1 MELKLISKVKN
12 KIDQYKLEHKKELTL
27 EEEKVLQAFF
37 TKQVYLKDLYLD
49 LMKNVG
55 LKKITYTNEKNN
67 LELHYLIDTAT
78 NNDKQIMVISKLN
91 QIGTSLTTFEL
102 PPELVPYI
110 VLWYRNKDKYNELI
124 AKTQIDFK
132 KEKAEFPN
140 IQKLLDRKIVTYDV
154 VENGVLKQP
163 KWSGFGNML
172 SFTATNNIVVA
183 HTMSIYKNEFVKVNS
198 IYYSLEEDLYFDNE
212 SLLLPLPVVKEIVQQ
227 YENFLIKHKNLKVDD
242 NKTVDLKGEL
252 QMIQF
257 QLNQLEKRKKE
268 IEDQLKQNEIHNS
281 KEKN

>member
-1 MELKLISKVKN
+1 MINNIEKN
-12 KIDQYKLEHKKELTL
+12 IKDKIKQYKLEHKKELTQ
-27 EEEKVLQAFF
+27 EEEKVLHAFF
-37 TKQVYLKDLYLD
+37 TKQVYLKDLYLK
-49 LMKNVG
+49 LMKDVG

-67 LELHYLIDTAT
+67 LELHYLIDTVT
-78 NNDKQIMVISKLN
+78 HSDKQIMVISKLN
-91 QIGTSLTTFEL
+91 QVGTSLTTFEL

-110 VLWYRNKDKYNELI
+110 ALWYKDKNKYNELI
-124 AKTQIDFK
+124 AKAQIDFG

-140 IQKLLDRKIVTYDV
+140 VQKLLDRKLITYDS
-154 VENGVLKQP
+154 VENGILKQP

-183 HTMSIYKNEFVKVNS
+183 HTISIYKNEFVKVNS

-212 SLLLPLPVVKEIVQQ
+212 SLLLALPVVEEIVKQ
-227 YENFLIKHKNLKVDD
+227 YDAFLVKHKNLKADD

-268 IEDQLKQNEIHNS
+268 IEDQLQKQSSSS
-281 KEKN
+281 KPKN